1 MTGYAYNDRYFVSIE
16 NMENSEVPGESPE
29 RGSLPVARVLTMD
42 ERRLF
47 LGALRS
53 RRDRALI
60 GGVTGALL
68 TSILFRHE

>member
-1 MTGYAYNDRYFVSIE
+1 MAGYDYNDRYFVSIE
-16 NMENSEVPGESPE
+16 NTKNRGVPGESPE
-29 RGSLPVARVLTMD
+29 RGSLPVARVLAMD

-53 RRDRALI
+53 RGDRALT
-60 GGVTGALL
+60 GGVTRTLL